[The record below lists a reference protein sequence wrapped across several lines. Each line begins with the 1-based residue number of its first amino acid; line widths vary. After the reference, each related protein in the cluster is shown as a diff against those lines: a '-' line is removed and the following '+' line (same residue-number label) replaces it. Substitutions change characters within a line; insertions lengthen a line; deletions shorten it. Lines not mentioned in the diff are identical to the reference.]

1 MIEFAYDHKMVIFA
15 DEVYQ
20 ENVYNPLKSFVSFKK
35 VRSELQ
41 EPYNNVELFSLHSTS
56 KGLLGE
62 CGLRGGYFEM
72 CNIHPQV
79 KEEIIKLR
87 SMFLCSNTIG

>member
-1 MIEFAYDHKMVIFA
+1 MIEFAYENKMVIFA

-20 ENVYNPLKSFVSFKK
+20 DNVYTSKKEFVSFKK
-35 VRSELQ
+35 VRSELPY
-41 EPYNNVELFSLHSTS
+41 PYNNIELFSFHSTS

-72 CNIHPQV
+72 CNIDTRV